1 MAYEKMQSAL
11 RELCTIA
18 AARRLWLTFTLVV
31 ALFTVTGPFGTAE
44 RMFVGAR
51 FSYWLMVHA
60 LAWSIS
66 ITFAIMADV
75 YLAGILRSRPLRVT
89 SGSLL
94 AALPVALALQGF
106 DMAFDGRAFSL
117 AALRTDFAITLPLC
131 ALFCLLTWL
140 TMSGTLLGEAQQA
153 VRSQP
158 PCPPS
163 VSAREPATTQ
173 NPAPILLRLNPEH
186 RATLLRLSS
195 DDHYTEVVTRRGRE
209 LVLVRFSDALAELGE
224 TQGLRVHRSHW
235 IADEHVAGLQRDG
248 RRLFVLTADGDRI
261 AVSRPYEAAARGRFG
276 AKRQT

>member
-11 RELCTIA
+11 RELRTIA
-18 AARRLWLTFTLVV
+18 AARRLWLTVTLVV
-31 ALFTVTGPFGTAE
+31 ALFTVTGPFGTGE

-60 LAWSIS
+60 VAWSIS
-66 ITFAIMADV
+66 ITFSIMADV
-75 YLAGILRSRPLRVT
+75 HLADILPSRPLRAM

-94 AALPVALALQGF
+94 AALPIAVALQGLGA
-106 DMAFDGRAFSL
+106 AFDGRAFSL

-140 TMSGTLLGEAQQA
+140 TTSGALLGETRQA
-153 VRSQP
+153 ALSQP

-163 VSAREPATTQ
+163 VSAGEPVIAQ
-173 NPAPILLRLNPEH
+173 SPAPILLRLNPEH
-186 RATLLRLSS
+186 RAAVLRLSS
-195 DDHYTEVVTRRGRE
+195 ADHYTEVVTRRGRE
-209 LVLVRFSDALAELGE
+209 LVLIRFSDALAELGE

-248 RRLFVLTADGDRI
+248 GRFFVLTVDGDRFP
-261 AVSRPYEAAARGRFG
+261 VSRPYETGARGRF
-276 AKRQT
+276 

>member
-66 ITFAIMADV
+66 ITFSIMADV
-75 YLAGILRSRPLRVT
+75 HLTGILLSRPLRMM

-94 AALPVALALQGF
+94 AALPVALALQGL
-106 DMAFDGRAFSL
+106 DMVFDGQPFSL
-117 AALRTDFAITLPLC
+117 AALRTGFAITLPLC

-140 TMSGTLLGEAQQA
+140 TMSGTLTGGTQQA
-153 VRSQP
+153 ALSQP
-158 PCPPS
+158 SYLS
-163 VSAREPATTQ
+163 VSAEEPLIAQ
-173 NPAPILLRLNPEH
+173 SPAPLLLRLRPEH
-186 RATLLRLSS
+186 RATVLRLSS
-195 DDHYTEVVTRRGRE
+195 ADHYTEVVTRRGRE
-209 LVLVRFSDALAELGE
+209 LVLIRFSDALAELGE
-224 TQGLRVHRSHW
+224 AQGLRVHRSHW

-248 RRLFVLTADGDRI
+248 RRLFVLAADGDRI